1 MEVTQDHWRNVNGY
15 VAPTRNM
22 LGIDKCSAINHTVN
36 KKRIAILALQET
48 HLDRARLQDVVRS
61 TCGAWV
67 HAYCFKSHQT

>member
-48 HLDRARLQDVVRS
+48 HLD
-61 TCGAWV
+61 
-67 HAYCFKSHQT
+67 